1 MAAQARIQGVSCA
14 LSQYARSACPF
25 LVFPKRV
32 LSGALGRDILNEARA
47 IFRRTSSFIKHGG
60 EERAGDGTDF
70 RQYGGEV

>member
-1 MAAQARIQGVSCA
+1 MAAQACIQGASCA

-47 IFRRTSSFIKHGG
+47 ILPPTCLVL
-60 EERAGDGTDF
+60 
-70 RQYGGEV
+70 YGSAARKDENDDYKM